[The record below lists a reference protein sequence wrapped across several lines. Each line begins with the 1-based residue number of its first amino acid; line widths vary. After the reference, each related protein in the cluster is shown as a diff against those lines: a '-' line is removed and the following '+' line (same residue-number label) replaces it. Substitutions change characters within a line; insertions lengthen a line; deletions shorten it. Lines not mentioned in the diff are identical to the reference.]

1 MTSLN
6 ISKMSSSEKYC
17 NIERYKDCINVK
29 VVWFALLSNKMCILG
44 ITKNYYKWIQNM
56 GFKTGVYIAN
66 LQTCTSPTSPLP
78 MCSLASLPCLSSF
91 RWIRIMI
98 NLIPILIAHC
108 PQAILLQRWHLPPF
122 LCRFCP
128 TITVLSVNVSVLTLV
143 TMLFLFLL
151 ESLYFNC
158 KPRLWSASI
167 ATAQSSILW
176 VPAAA
181 SLPLGR
187 MSKTPCCENCFHT
200 NVHVLLNLK
209 FIKYFSMSSSFEI
222 CPILWFSEIST

>member
-1 MTSLN
+1 
-6 ISKMSSSEKYC
+6 
-17 NIERYKDCINVK
+17 
-29 VVWFALLSNKMCILG
+29 
-44 ITKNYYKWIQNM
+44 M

-78 MCSLASLPCLSSF
+78 MCSSASLPCLSSF
-91 RWIRIMI
+91 RWARVMI
-98 NLIPILIAHC
+98 NLIPILIVHC

-151 ESLYFNC
+151 ESLYFNY

-181 SLPLGR
+181 SPPLGR

-200 NVHVLLNLK
+200 CSSVTQIYQVFLNVMLIVGCRKLFNFVIFGNIHLINE
-209 FIKYFSMSSSFEI
+209 MM
-222 CPILWFSEIST
+222 

>member
-1 MTSLN
+1 
-6 ISKMSSSEKYC
+6 
-17 NIERYKDCINVK
+17 
-29 VVWFALLSNKMCILG
+29 
-44 ITKNYYKWIQNM
+44 M

-91 RWIRIMI
+91 RWIMI
-98 NLIPILIAHC
+98 NLIPILIVHC

-187 MSKTPCCENCFHT
+187 MSKTLFYENCFHT
-200 NVHVLLNLK
+200 NIHVLLNLK
-209 FIKYFSMSSSFEI
+209 FIKYFSMSSSLLDAEI